1 MSQKR
6 SKQQWGAGK
15 ESSTSL
21 DSLLSDFEH
30 SFETMTKSA
39 SDALTQSG
47 SGLYQS
53 VTLSKLQQSGA
64 GSRSIFAM
72 PTVSESFENML
83 NNENRES
90 VGDIGIGDMD
100 ELISPRSSQI
110 LPQHNSSS
118 ASVLS
123 SSVNVED
130 SNSNIEAILEKYSD
144 RLASMVSAKVLSVSS
159 QQKESTGSS

>member
-1 MSQKR
+1 
-6 SKQQWGAGK
+6 
-15 ESSTSL
+15 
-21 DSLLSDFEH
+21 
-30 SFETMTKSA
+30 
-39 SDALTQSG
+39 
-47 SGLYQS
+47 
-53 VTLSKLQQSGA
+53 
-64 GSRSIFAM
+64 M

-83 NNENRES
+83 NNEDRES
-90 VGDIGIGDMD
+90 VGDIGVGDMD

-110 LPQHNSSS
+110 LPQVHNSSS

>member
-1 MSQKR
+1 
-6 SKQQWGAGK
+6 
-15 ESSTSL
+15 
-21 DSLLSDFEH
+21 
-30 SFETMTKSA
+30 
-39 SDALTQSG
+39 
-47 SGLYQS
+47 
-53 VTLSKLQQSGA
+53 
-64 GSRSIFAM
+64 M

-83 NNENRES
+83 NNEDRES